1 VDEGAS
7 LEGRTIEECVCVC
20 VCGCKAFVGA
30 KSLDDLE
37 DVKANFLNQIEEEF
51 ENQLDHYIEFV
62 DMAYFAFMF
71 K

>member
-1 VDEGAS
+1 MDEGAS

-51 ENQLDHYIEFV
+51 ENQLDCYVE
-62 DMAYFAFMF
+62 
-71 K
+71 